1 MKALYR
7 AVKDGDEN
15 VFKCGKIIG
24 DKNIPIGYKITE
36 VFFVDNS
43 GCGTRGEMAL
53 VASDFL
59 SKVKIGHYYAI
70 TGIGQFQVYVTE
82 YEKIAGSRK
91 ALYKELGILKSKLV
105 KRNTR
110 LTEYV
115 DGKKTLLFHATD
127 IITWKPDGKI
137 ILNSGGYRTH
147 PTKER
152 LNAFL
157 PLGIRV
163 YQKNFSWYVRQDGK
177 KDIDFVDGLE
187 LQAEKS
193 LDVAI

>member
-1 MKALYR
+1 MYR
-7 AVKDGDEN
+7 AKSNGDEN
-15 VFKCGKIIG
+15 VFKCGKLIG
-24 DKNIPIGYKITE
+24 ENNTPVGYKVTE

-53 VASDFL
+53 IASDFL
-59 SKVKIGHYYAI
+59 TKVKAGRYYAI

-105 KRNTR
+105 RRNTR

-115 DGKKTLLFHATD
+115 DGRRTLRLHATD
-127 IITWKPDGKI
+127 VLTWKPDGVI
-137 ILNSGGYRTH
+137 VLNSGGYRTH
-147 PTKER
+147 TTKER

-157 PLGIRV
+157 PLDVRV
-163 YQKNFSWYVRQDGK
+163 YQKNYSWYVRQDGK

-187 LQAEKS
+187 LKA
-193 LDVAI
+193 

>member
-1 MKALYR
+1 MYR
-7 AVKDGDEN
+7 AKSNGDEG
-15 VFKCGKIIG
+15 VFKCGKIEG
-24 DKNIPIGYKITE
+24 EKTPLGYKVTE

-59 SKVKIGHYYAI
+59 AKVKSGRYYAI
-70 TGIGQFQVYVTE
+70 TGQGQFQVYVTE

-115 DGKKTLLFHATD
+115 DGKKTLRFHATD

-137 ILNSGGYRTH
+137 ILNSGGYKTRT
-147 PTKER
+147 TKQR
-152 LNAFL
+152 LNQYL
-157 PLGIRV
+157 YPHDIRV
-163 YQKNFSWYVRQDGK
+163 YQKDFEWYLSLPCNGEIVKFTDG
-177 KDIDFVDGLE
+177 VE
-187 LQAEKS
+187 L
-193 LDVAI
+193 

>member
-1 MKALYR
+1 MQKLKARDTMYR
-7 AVKDGDEN
+7 AKSNGDEN
-15 VFKCGKIIG
+15 VFKCGKIEG
-24 DKNIPIGYKITE
+24 EKTPLGYKVTE

-59 SKVKIGHYYAI
+59 SKVKIGRYYAI

-82 YEKIAGSRK
+82 YKKIAGSRK

-105 KRNTR
+105 KNNTR

-115 DGKKTLLFHATD
+115 DGRRTLRLHATD
-127 IITWKPDGKI
+127 ILTWKPDGVI
-137 ILNSGGYRTH
+137 VLNSGGYRTH
-147 PTKER
+147 TTKER

-163 YQKNFSWYVRQDGK
+163 YQKNYSWYVRQDGK
-177 KDIDFVDGLE
+177 KDIDFVDGME
-187 LQAEKS
+187 L
-193 LDVAI
+193 